1 MTTRSDTY
9 LRKWGTMGVALLL
22 AVIWLRAIPCLAD
35 SVSVTKVSFGGTP
48 DYSYM
53 SLSAR
58 PGATQAFLLM
68 DVEDAAATVILFAG
82 GDGWLNLNPLGFG
95 SNLQANF
102 VVRTR
107 DLYTA
112 HGIRVAIVDAPS
124 DATSFLPAFRLTAE
138 HAKDIQAVIAYLRHR
153 FNDPVWLVGTSS
165 GTVSETNV
173 TSRLSGDNGPDG
185 LVLTSSVLVAPG
197 ADVFAT
203 NLGAIKVPTLV
214 VHHKLDACP
223 ATLFADVPTLLAQLT
238 SVRDLHLVSFTGG
251 GPPVGGECDA
261 FHWHGYVGIEAQV
274 TNTIADFI
282 LAHRS
287 HGHGE
292 HDH

>member
-1 MTTRSDTY
+1 MTTRNGTY
-9 LRKWGTMGVALLL
+9 LRKWGTIGVALLL
-22 AVIWLRAIPCLAD
+22 TVIWLEALPCRAD
-35 SVSVTKVSFGGTP
+35 SLSVTKVSFGGTP

-82 GDGWLNLNPLGFG
+82 GDGRLNLNPLGFG
-95 SNLQANF
+95 GNLQANF

-107 DLYTA
+107 DFYTVQ
-112 HGIRVAIVDAPS
+112 GIRVAIVDAPS
-124 DATSFLPAFRLTAE
+124 DAASFSNFRLTAQ
-138 HAKDIQAVIAYLRHR
+138 HAQDIQAVIAYLRHR
-153 FNDPVWLVGTSS
+153 FHDPIWLVGTSN

-173 TSRLSGDNGPDG
+173 ASRLSGDGGPDG

-203 NLGAIKVPTLV
+203 NLATIKVPTLV
-214 VHHKLDACP
+214 VHHELDGCP
-223 ATLFADVPTLLAQLT
+223 ATPFAKVPTLMAALT
-238 SVRDLHLVSFTGG
+238 SASDLHLVSFTGG
-251 GPPVGGECDA
+251 GPPVGDICDA
-261 FHWHGYVGIEAQV
+261 FHWHGYLGIEAQV
-274 TNTIADFI
+274 TGTIADFI
-282 LAHRS
+282 LAHRT
-287 HGHGE
+287 HGHDG

>member
-9 LRKWGTMGVALLL
+9 LRKWGTLGVALLL
-22 AVIWLRAIPCLAD
+22 AVIWLGALPCLSD
-35 SVSVTKVSFGGTP
+35 SISVTKVSFGGTP

-58 PGATQAFLLM
+58 PGATQAFLLI
-68 DVEDAAATVILFAG
+68 DVEDAAVTVILFAG
-82 GDGWLNLNPLGFG
+82 GDGRLNLNPLGFG
-95 SNLQANF
+95 GNLQANF
-102 VVRTR
+102 LVRTR
-107 DLYTA
+107 DFYTA

-124 DATSFLPAFRLTAE
+124 DAASLPNFRLTLE
-138 HAKDIQAVIAYLRHR
+138 HAQDIQAVIAYLRHR
-153 FNDPVWLVGTSS
+153 FHDPVWLVGTSS

-173 TSRLSGDNGPDG
+173 ASRLFGNDGPDG

-197 ADVFAT
+197 ASVFDTTLA
-203 NLGAIKVPTLV
+203 AIKVPTLV
-214 VHHKLDACP
+214 IHHELDACS
-223 ATLFADVPTLLAQLT
+223 ATPFSAVPPLMAALT
-238 SVRDLHLVSFTGG
+238 NARDLHLVSFTGG
-251 GPPVGGECDA
+251 TYVGNACDA
-261 FHWHGYVGIEAQV
+261 FHYHGYLGIEAQV
-274 TNTIADFI
+274 TNTIADYI

>member
-1 MTTRSDTY
+1 MTTRSGTY
-9 LRKWGTMGVALLL
+9 LRKWGTIAVALLF
-22 AVIWLRAIPCLAD
+22 AGIWLGAPPCRAD

-58 PGATQAFLLM
+58 PGAIQAFLLI

-82 GDGWLNLNPLGFG
+82 GDGRLNLNPLGFG

-102 VVRTR
+102 LVRTR
-107 DLYTA
+107 DFYTA
-112 HGIRVAIVDAPS
+112 QGIRVAIVDAPS
-124 DATSFLPAFRLTAE
+124 DAASFPNFRLTAE
-138 HAKDIQAVIAYLRHR
+138 HAQDIQAVIAYLRHR
-153 FNDPVWLVGTSS
+153 FHDPVWLVGTSS

-173 TSRLSGDNGPDG
+173 ASRLSGNDGPDG

-197 ADVFAT
+197 ASVFDT
-203 NLGAIKVPTLV
+203 NLAAIKVPTLV
-214 VHHKLDACP
+214 VHHELDACP
-223 ATLFADVPTLLAQLT
+223 ATLFLGVPALMAALT
-238 SVRDLHLVSFTGG
+238 SARDLHLVSFTGG
-251 GPPVGGECDA
+251 TYVGNVCDA
-261 FHWHGYVGIEAQV
+261 FHYHGYLGIEAKV

-287 HGHGE
+287 HGHGG

>member
-35 SVSVTKVSFGGTP
+35 SVTKVSFGGTP

-124 DATSFLPAFRLTAE
+124 DAASFLPTFRLTAE

-173 TSRLSGDNGPDG
+173 ASRLSDDNGPDG
-185 LVLTSSVLVAPG
+185 LVLTSSVLYASG

-203 NLGAIKVPTLV
+203 NLAAIEVPTLV
-214 VHHKLDACP
+214 VHHELDACP
-223 ATLFADVPTLLAQLT
+223 ATLFSAVPALMAALT
-238 SVRDLHLVSFTGG
+238 NTRDLHLVSFTGG
-251 GPPVGGECDA
+251 TYVGNACDA
-261 FHWHGYVGIEAQV
+261 FHYHGYLGIEAQV
-274 TNTIADFI
+274 ANTIADFI
-282 LAHRS
+282 LDHRS
-287 HGHGE
+287 HGHGK
-292 HDH
+292 HDN

>member
-1 MTTRSDTY
+1 MTRSDTF
-9 LRKWGTMGVALLL
+9 LWRWGTMGVALLL
-22 AVIWLRAIPCLAD
+22 ASIWLGALPCAAD
-35 SVSVTKVSFGGTP
+35 SLPVTKVSFGGTP

-95 SNLQANF
+95 GNLQANF
-102 VVRTR
+102 LVRTR
-107 DLYTA
+107 DFYTA

-124 DATSFLPAFRLTAE
+124 DAASFLNFRLTAQ
-138 HAKDIQAVIAYLRHR
+138 HAQDIQAVIAYLRHR
-153 FNDPVWLVGTSS
+153 FHDPVWLVGTSS
-165 GTVSETNV
+165 GTVSATNV
-173 TSRLSGDNGPDG
+173 TSRLSGDDGPDG

-197 ADVFAT
+197 ASVLDT
-203 NLGAIKVPTLV
+203 NLAAIKVPTLV

-223 ATLFADVPTLLAQLT
+223 ATLFADVPTLMAALT
-238 SVRDLHLVSFTGG
+238 SASDLQLVSFTGG
-251 GPPVGGECDA
+251 GPPVGDSCDA
-261 FHWHGYVGIEAQV
+261 FHWHGYPGIEAQV

-287 HGHGE
+287 HGHGG

>member
-9 LRKWGTMGVALLL
+9 LRQRGTMGVALLL
-22 AVIWLRAIPCLAD
+22 AGIWLGALPCRAD
-35 SVSVTKVSFGGTP
+35 SLPVTKVSFGGTP

-68 DVEDAAATVILFAG
+68 DVEDATATVILFAG

-102 VVRTR
+102 LVRTR
-107 DLYTA
+107 DFYTA

-124 DATSFLPAFRLTAE
+124 DAASFPNFRLTAE
-138 HAKDIQAVIAYLRHR
+138 HAQDIQAVIAYLHR
-153 FNDPVWLVGTSS
+153 RFDDPVWLVGTSN
-165 GTVSETNV
+165 GTVSAANV
-173 TSRLSGDNGPDG
+173 ASRLSGHDGPDG

-197 ADVFAT
+197 ASVFQT
-203 NLGAIKVPTLV
+203 NLAAITVPTLV

-223 ATLFADVPTLLAQLT
+223 ATPFAYVPALMAGLT
-238 SVRDLHLVSFTGG
+238 SASDLQLVSYTGG
-251 GPPVGGECDA
+251 GPPVGSICDA
-261 FHWHGYVGIEAQV
+261 FHWHGYLGIEAQV

-287 HGHGE
+287 HGHGG

>member
-9 LRKWGTMGVALLL
+9 LRQWGTIGLALLFVGICL
-22 AVIWLRAIPCLAD
+22 GAIPCRAD
-35 SVSVTKVSFGGTP
+35 SLPVTKVSFGGTP
-48 DYSYM
+48 AYSYM

-68 DVEDAAATVILFAG
+68 DVKDAAATVILFAG
-82 GDGWLNLNPLGFG
+82 GDGRLNLNPLGFG
-95 SNLQANF
+95 GNLQANF

-107 DLYTA
+107 DFYTA

-124 DATSFLPAFRLTAE
+124 DAVSFPNFRLTAQ
-138 HAKDIQAVIAYLRHR
+138 HAQDIQAVIAYLRHR
-153 FNDPVWLVGTSS
+153 FHDPVWLVGTSS

-173 TSRLSGDNGPDG
+173 ASRLPGDDGPDG

-197 ADVFAT
+197 ASVFDT
-203 NLGAIKVPTLV
+203 NLAAITVPTLV
-214 VHHKLDACP
+214 VHHELDACP
-223 ATLFADVPTLLAQLT
+223 ATLFVDVSALIAALT
-238 SVRDLHLVSFTGG
+238 SASDLELVSFTGG
-251 GPPVGGECDA
+251 GPPVGNICEA
-261 FHWHGYVGIEAQV
+261 FHWHGYPGIEAQV

-282 LAHRS
+282 LAHRRP
-287 HGHGE
+287 GHGG